1 MARDEHHQH
10 VRDKVTKCWKGSMLF
25 DVLPILM
32 HTYTSENNKDETNL
46 QEIWITVVI
55 SLLADPPFTSKTQR
69 MRLLWISPGM
79 ARRPSSRTKG
89 QGWWRAADI
98 QGNEYISFLICFPGA
113 ICEVALKSVWEI
125 LCIRIESCSER
136 LEPNMMSQVF
146 EIKDN
151 GICNYFTLYITI
163 DLLSKYRFI

>member
-10 VRDKVTKCWKGSMLF
+10 MRDKVTKCWKASMLF

-55 SLLADPPFTSKTQR
+55 SLLADPPFTSKARR

-89 QGWWRAADI
+89 
-98 QGNEYISFLICFPGA
+98 
-113 ICEVALKSVWEI
+113 
-125 LCIRIESCSER
+125 
-136 LEPNMMSQVF
+136 
-146 EIKDN
+146 
-151 GICNYFTLYITI
+151 
-163 DLLSKYRFI
+163 